1 MQTIADVMTRDVAV
15 LSPVDTIQDAALLMD
30 ELNVGAV
37 PVCDG
42 QRLLG
47 VITDRDI
54 AVRAVAAGQ
63 RPDTPIAEVMSEPVH
78 WCYEDQ
84 PLEELME
91 QMQEAQ
97 LRRIPV
103 IDHDKRLVGI
113 ISLGDLATRGDRDA
127 CAETLQQISTPS
139 QPDRPRTHH

>member
-15 LSPVDTIQDAALLMD
+15 LAPMDTIQSAAQLMD
-30 ELNVGAV
+30 DLNVGAV

-42 QRLLG
+42 QRLVG

-63 RPDTPIAEVMSEPVH
+63 RPDTPISEAMSEPVH
-78 WCYEDQ
+78 WCYDDQ

-91 QMQEAQ
+91 QMREAQ

-103 IDHDKRLVGI
+103 IDHDKHLVGI
-113 ISLGDLATRGDRDA
+113 ISLGDLATRGDLEA
-127 CAETLQQISTPS
+127 CAETLEQISTPS
-139 QPDRPRTHH
+139 RPDRPRAH

>member
-15 LSPVDTIQDAALLMD
+15 LAPFESIQSAAQLMD

-42 QRLLG
+42 QRLVG

-54 AVRAVAAGQ
+54 AVRAVASGLQ
-63 RPDTPIAEVMSEPVH
+63 PDTPIADAMSEPVH

-84 PLEELME
+84 PLSELMD
-91 QMQEAQ
+91 QMREAQ

-103 IDHDKRLVGI
+103 VDHDKHLVGI
-113 ISLGDLATRGDRDA
+113 ISLGDLVTRGDRDA
-127 CAETLQQISTPS
+127 SAETLQQISTPS
-139 QPDRPRTHH
+139 QPDRPRAH